1 MRASRWS
8 GWGGPLVQVGQI
20 AWAAPQV
27 VVHRVSRMLR
37 GGWPPSARDR
47 REYLLMGREKVEG
60 LVEVVTVLATSPR
73 SGPALARQALDPVHR
88 RVLANRRRLARD

>member
-1 MRASRWS
+1 MRTS

-27 VVHRVSRMLR
+27 VVHRASRMLR

-47 REYLLMGREKVEG
+47 REYVLMAREKVEG
-60 LVEVVTVLATSPR
+60 LVEVATVLATSSR
-73 SGPALARQALDPVHR
+73 TGSALAQQALTPVHR
-88 RVLANRRRLARD
+88 RVLANRKRLARG